1 MSRRLQHDV
10 LVIGGGVVGSACALA
25 LADAGLDVALV
36 EAKPP
41 PRWVPEPRD
50 LRVFAFAHDSAALL
64 QALGAWAD
72 IRDTRAH
79 PYRRMQVWD
88 AGGGDDLVFD
98 ADTLGR
104 RELGWIIEN
113 NLLADRLWRRLDATG
128 VAVHCPASLSRL
140 EQTDAAVRL
149 QLDDGQRL
157 SARLL
162 VAADGAASPVR
173 EQAGIGVDTHA
184 YHQRGVVAYIRCE
197 QPHRD
202 TAWQRFLPGG
212 PLAVLPCGEA
222 DGAADGSHLA
232 SIVWSLPDA
241 DAERLLASDDAAFNT
256 ALTRAFDA
264 RLGAM
269 QLVSSRAAFPLRRQ
283 LAATQCSGRVLLVG
297 DAAHVVHPL
306 AGQGVNL
313 GLRDV
318 AALRDSVLQARQ
330 QRAAFDQPHRLQR
343 WARRRRSE
351 NAVAAHA
358 FDGINLLF
366 SNDHPAAVLL
376 RGPALAMA
384 GRLPP
389 LAAALWRRASG
400 V

>member
-10 LVIGGGVVGSACALA
+10 VVIGGGVVGSACALA

-41 PRWVPEPRD
+41 PRWTDEPRD
-50 LRVFAFAHDSAALL
+50 LRVFAFAHDNAALL
-64 QALGAWAD
+64 QALGAWVD

-113 NLLADRLWRRLDATG
+113 SLLADRLWRRLDAAG
-128 VAVHCPASLSRL
+128 VAVHCPANLSQL
-140 EQTDAAVRL
+140 EQTDDAVRV

-173 EQAGIGVDTHA
+173 EQVGIGVDTHA
-184 YHQRGVVAYIRCE
+184 YHQRGVVAYVRCE

-212 PLAVLPCGEA
+212 PLAVLPCSEA

-232 SIVWSLPDA
+232 SIVWSLPEA
-241 DAERLLASDDAAFNT
+241 DAERLLASDDATFNT

-358 FDGINLLF
+358 FDGINRVF

-400 V
+400 L

>member
-1 MSRRLQHDV
+1 MNRRLQHDAIV
-10 LVIGGGVVGSACALA
+10 VGGGVVGSACALA
-25 LADAGLDVALV
+25 LAASGLDVALV
-36 EAKPP
+36 EARPP
-41 PRWVPEPRD
+41 PRWTAEPRD
-50 LRVFAFAHDSAALL
+50 LRVFAFAHDNAALL
-64 QALGAWAD
+64 QALGVWAD

-88 AGGGDDLVFD
+88 AGGGGDLVFD
-98 ADTLGR
+98 ADALGR

-113 NLLADRLWRRLDATG
+113 NLLADRLWRRVDAAG
-128 VAVHCPASLSRL
+128 VSLHCPASLLQL
-140 EQTDAAVRL
+140 EQGEDAVRV

-162 VAADGAASPVR
+162 VAADGAGSPVR
-173 EQAGIGVDTHA
+173 EQAGIGVDSHG
-184 YHQRGVVAYIRCE
+184 YRQQGVVAYIRCE
-197 QPHRD
+197 QPHQD

-212 PLAVLPCGEA
+212 PLALLPCGETDA
-222 DGAADGSHLA
+222 AADGSRLA

-241 DAERLLASDDAAFNT
+241 DAERQLAASEAEFNT
-256 ALTRAFDA
+256 DLTRAFDA
-264 RLGAM
+264 RLGAL
-269 QLVSSRAAFPLRRQ
+269 QLVSPRAAFPLRRQ
-283 LAATQCSGRVLLVG
+283 LAATQCRGRVLLVG

-330 QRAAFDQPHRLQR
+330 QRVAFDQPHRLLR
-343 WARRRRSE
+343 WARRRHSE
-351 NAVAAHA
+351 NVLAAHA
-358 FDGINLLF
+358 FDGINRAF

-376 RGPALAMA
+376 RGPALATA
-384 GRLPP
+384 GRMPP

-400 V
+400 L